1 MSSPGESTPRG
12 ASVAKV
18 AFVIMA
24 GNLLSRVL
32 GLGREQLAAGL
43 YGAGDKIAAFQIADN
58 VHTLVFDLLMSGM
71 LEAALIPVF
80 AGMAAGTAAE
90 RLAAKRVAGA
100 LTTLALLVVGTLA
113 LLGFVFAPAVVTL
126 MTRLGGDSSDHLQTT
141 SDLAVTLV
149 RIIMPAV
156 VFLAIGDILM
166 SLLYAL
172 HRPLAPA
179 LAPGA
184 RNAMIV
190 VAMIVLSSAI
200 GVKSMALGVVVG
212 AAAIVALQ
220 LPALKR
226 ADALPHLNFDFRQP
240 EVTHVLRLYGPI
252 FLGLIVSTGQVIVD
266 RNLAW
271 RAETDALGAMRY
283 ATTLVQFVLGLVA
296 AGFSLASLPALAR
309 HFENDDE
316 AAFRA
321 TLERALSY
329 VTLLI
334 VPAVLGLAVLSRP
347 AVDLLFRHGAMSDH
361 GARLVVIALLGY
373 LPGHLFAAYD
383 QVLIFA
389 FYARKNTRV
398 PVLVGVAGSAVYLAT
413 ALALIS
419 PFGMLG
425 LVLANSAQF
434 AFHAI
439 AMYWLGSR
447 LFGYRASAVLIRDAS
462 RTALAGLAMAAVAFV
477 AWRAVVA
484 GLPSAT
490 GGIQG
495 LTVELARAG
504 IPALLG
510 AAIYFLIMRRQRVA
524 EFDALVGSVVAK
536 SRAVLRPAS

>member
-1 MSSPGESTPRG
+1 MAFGVVIG
-12 ASVAKV
+12 AAAIVA
-18 AFVIMA
+18 
-24 GNLLSRVL
+24 L
-32 GLGREQLAAGL
+32 QLPA
-43 YGAGDKIAAFQIADN
+43 
-58 VHTLVFDLLMSGM
+58 
-71 LEAALIPVF
+71 
-80 AGMAAGTAAE
+80 
-90 RLAAKRVAGA
+90 
-100 LTTLALLVVGTLA
+100 LA
-113 LLGFVFAPAVVTL
+113 LLGFVFAPVVVAL
-126 MTRLGGDSSDHLQTT
+126 MTRLGGGSSDHLTATT
-141 SDLAVTLV
+141 DLAVTLV
-149 RIIMPAV
+149 RIVMPAV
-156 VFLAIGDILM
+156 VFLAVGDILM

-190 VAMIVLSSAI
+190 VAMIALSSAI
-200 GVKSMALGVVVG
+200 GVKSMAFGVVIG

-220 LPALKR
+220 LPALAR
-226 ADALPHLNFDFRQP
+226 ADALPRLNFDFRQP

-252 FLGLIVSTGQVIVD
+252 FLGLIVSTGQVVID

-296 AGFSLASLPALAR
+296 AGFTLASLPALSR
-309 HFENDDE
+309 HIENEDE

-334 VPAVLGLAVLSRP
+334 VPAVLGLAVLARP

-398 PVLVGVAGSAVYLAT
+398 PVLVGVAGSGIYLVA
-413 ALALIS
+413 ALALVS
-419 PFGMLG
+419 PLGMLG

-434 AFHAI
+434 VFHAV
-439 AMYWLGSR
+439 AMYLLGRR
-447 LFGYRASAVLIRDAS
+447 LIGYRASRRLLRDAG
-462 RTALAGLAMAAVAFV
+462 RTALAGLVMAAVAFAV
-477 AWRAVVA
+477 WRGLVA
-484 GLPSAT
+484 GLPSAR
-490 GGIQG
+490 GGLDG
-495 LTVELARAG
+495 LLVESARAV
-504 IPALLG
+504 IPAAIG
-510 AAIYFLIMRRQRVA
+510 AAVFFAIMRRQRIA
-524 EFDALVGSVVAK
+524 DFDALAGSLIAK
-536 SRAVLRPAS
+536 SRAALRLAN